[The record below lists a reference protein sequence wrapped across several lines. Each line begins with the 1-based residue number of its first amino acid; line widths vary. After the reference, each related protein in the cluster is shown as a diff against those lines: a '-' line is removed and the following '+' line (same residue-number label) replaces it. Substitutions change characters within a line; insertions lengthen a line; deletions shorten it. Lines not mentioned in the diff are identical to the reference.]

1 MKGTSVY
8 QGKQRFLK
16 LVGDFTHQQTKH
28 GLKKGCLGAC
38 GAHYRNGQWGC
49 TVVPAMYVVCHQETK
64 VVLSKLVKS
73 MKKCLKD
80 VTGLDVEMFVEHWHW
95 DGKIEAEEV
104 FTEEFEHAIGHV
116 CFQHG

>member
-1 MKGTSVY
+1 MHCCS
-8 QGKQRFLK
+8 
-16 LVGDFTHQQTKH
+16 GDV
-28 GLKKGCLGAC
+28 
-38 GAHYRNGQWGC
+38 RR
-49 TVVPAMYVVCHQETK
+49 VPPGNQSSSFK
-64 VVLSKLVKS
+64 IGP

-116 CFQHG
+116 